1 MKNETPTTRVTIGKY
16 ELRKDT
22 DDMFE
27 GNHPNGIYAG
37 HTVYSDNKP
46 EVIIGERYAFAGY
59 GKYLLTSTVQD
70 IVSETE
76 TETIFKTTNSTYKLI
91 TNS

>member
-1 MKNETPTTRVTIGKY
+1 METTYTLIKQS
-16 ELRKDT
+16 
-22 DDMFE
+22 DDVFE
-27 GNHPNGIYAG
+27 GNHPNGIYEG
-37 HTVYSDNKP
+37 HSVTSLNKP
-46 EVIIGERYAFAGY
+46 EVIVGERYGFAGY
-59 GKYLLTSTVQD
+59 GRYLLTSTVQE

>member
-1 MKNETPTTRVTIGKY
+1 MKFIATAKGFVKEASTFFNK
-16 ELRKDT
+16 
-22 DDMFE
+22 
-27 GNHPNGIYAG
+27 AG

-46 EVIIGERYAFAGY
+46 EVIIGERYGFAGY
-59 GKYLLTSTVQD
+59 GRYLLTSTVQE